1 MKKSMTVL
9 FRYLASFCL
18 ILAVAVSCGPED
30 PQQGTEEPGP
40 GTEEPAPGP
49 TPGPGEEENPLV
61 DSLENVLYR
70 QVRAMQL
77 VLTGED
83 VMIASCAQKGE
94 EGQYEVSFTSGASF
108 IGLVDD
114 ADEFTEVLS
123 YTEADGVKYWAI
135 CDKDGNISDVKDA
148 EGKKVSMENS
158 ADIKLVDE
166 KYMFKVGENSV
177 EMGYM
182 IENPVQIFSF
192 NPLFDKDGAV
202 YAVEFSFG
210 TDKVKTVYVYEYA
223 GLYFHLPADQEKTAL
238 AEMYVNV
245 AGEATLA
252 VSMAAEYDWTPVVP
266 EGWTATVRKEGEVS
280 YVDVKA
286 PENMEGAFAD
296 APQLTAVSEDGSF
309 VFATVALVGEQ
320 FKTMAVS
327 VTDAVIAPSV
337 GLGKFAYGIA
347 LLSEFDEAAVKELA
361 ARLLAGAEATAG
373 NAVSEV
379 SVSKPFAEIFG
390 TELDSEERYVLW
402 AMADGVL
409 KIMEFGEIAV
419 DIEIVKSGLLDAEV
433 NVAISGAAS
442 IFGGVM
448 EKSDAAVSEIL
459 YQVSNLIY
467 DPIIVDQKFE
477 YNGEASDFPQVDDF
491 KAELAPATSYI
502 LWVVPAVDGEY
513 EYTEKDIIFAEFTT
527 NDILPGGSLELTCGE
542 PKVTPSSISF
552 PLSCEGAEMI
562 YYAYLT
568 AEGGSR
574 FAGVS
579 NDEMKFEQIITED
592 SDYRVGD
599 YVTVVG
605 NQTEA
610 VGRNL
615 NDEAATEYWLY
626 AVAVDA
632 DGKYGKV
639 HCVSS
644 KTLALAYDNSI
655 TLTVDAPSET
665 ITASSAIFKVT
676 STGGDLSDYIYWVG
690 RVSDPFWANTSY
702 CGGTRNGAQKYM
714 ALNPDDENIT
724 RCMRKYGPLSAD
736 GTIAITDMTMETQYV
751 FVILERGETYFS
763 KAASK
768 MAKTLA
774 ADLGEIV
781 RAGSEKWEA
790 EKAKIS
796 FDWHKDYFEQGI
808 GGLMSFY
815 SFSITCPKEY
825 TSYIMCA
832 SDDYFTE
839 MGLTKVEHEMIEIE
853 KYASRNVDKDHT
865 LDDENGE
872 MRTEPNYVKDGEEK
886 PGQLMSVNDFYVH
899 GTPHEGAV
907 TYFAEGTHGE
917 GNCIKWEHGAC
928 TAYERALE
936 KLAYYSSI
944 TPYMDRATM
953 FGLKGDEA
961 TTWANALLEAYKGY
975 YLNSKPQLYI
985 NDGSP
990 LRMSNPYATGV
1001 NEDGEI
1007 PDRVIVMLKDKDGNY
1022 FEPMYFEVP
1031 PYFEKK

>member
-1 MKKSMTVL
+1 M
-9 FRYLASFCL
+9 
-18 ILAVAVSCGPED
+18 
-30 PQQGTEEPGP
+30 
-40 GTEEPAPGP
+40 
-49 TPGPGEEENPLV
+49 
-61 DSLENVLYR
+61 
-70 QVRAMQL
+70 
-77 VLTGED
+77 
-83 VMIASCAQKGE
+83 
-94 EGQYEVSFTSGASF
+94 
-108 IGLVDD
+108 
-114 ADEFTEVLS
+114 
-123 YTEADGVKYWAI
+123 
-135 CDKDGNISDVKDA
+135 
-148 EGKKVSMENS
+148 
-158 ADIKLVDE
+158 
-166 KYMFKVGENSV
+166 
-177 EMGYM
+177 
-182 IENPVQIFSF
+182 
-192 NPLFDKDGAV
+192 
-202 YAVEFSFG
+202 
-210 TDKVKTVYVYEYA
+210 
-223 GLYFHLPADQEKTAL
+223 
-238 AEMYVNV
+238 
-245 AGEATLA
+245 
-252 VSMAAEYDWTPVVP
+252 
-266 EGWTATVRKEGEVS
+266 
-280 YVDVKA
+280 
-286 PENMEGAFAD
+286 
-296 APQLTAVSEDGSF
+296 
-309 VFATVALVGEQ
+309 
-320 FKTMAVS
+320 
-327 VTDAVIAPSV
+327 
-337 GLGKFAYGIA
+337 
-347 LLSEFDEAAVKELA
+347 
-361 ARLLAGAEATAG
+361 
-373 NAVSEV
+373 
-379 SVSKPFAEIFG
+379 
-390 TELDSEERYVLW
+390 
-402 AMADGVL
+402 
-409 KIMEFGEIAV
+409 
-419 DIEIVKSGLLDAEV
+419 
-433 NVAISGAAS
+433 
-442 IFGGVM
+442 
-448 EKSDAAVSEIL
+448 
-459 YQVSNLIY
+459 SNLIY

-552 PLSCEGAEMI
+552 PLSCDGAEMI

-872 MRTEPNYVKDGEEK
+872 MRTEPNYVKEGEEK

>member
-49 TPGPGEEENPLV
+49 TPGPGEENPLV

-77 VLTGED
+77 VLTGEE
-83 VMIASCAQKGE
+83 VMIATCAQKGE
-94 EGQYEVSFTSGASF
+94 ADQYEVSFTSGASF
-108 IGLVDD
+108 TAIVDE
-114 ADEFTEVLS
+114 AGEFTELLS

-135 CDKDGNISDVKDA
+135 SDKDGNLAEVKDA
-148 EGKKVSMENS
+148 EGKKVAVETS

-166 KYMFKVGENSV
+166 KYMFKVGEHSV

-192 NPLFDKDGAV
+192 KPLFDKDGAV
-202 YAVEFSFG
+202 YAVEFNFG
-210 TDKVKTVYVYEYA
+210 ADKVKTVYVYEYA
-223 GLYFHLPADQEKTAL
+223 GLYFHLAADQEKTAVS
-238 AEMYVNV
+238 EMYVNV

-252 VSMAAEYDWTPVVP
+252 VSMAAEYDWTPSVP
-266 EGWTATVRKEGEVS
+266 EGWTATVRKEGDAT

-286 PENMEGAFAD
+286 PENREGAFAD
-296 APQLTAVSEDGSF
+296 APQLSAVSADGSF
-309 VFATVALVGEQ
+309 VFATITLVGDQ

-347 LLSEFDEAAVKELA
+347 LLSAFDEAAVKELA
-361 ARLLAGAEATAG
+361 AQLLAGGEATAG

-379 SVSKPFAEIFG
+379 SVSKPFAEILG
-390 TELDSEERYVLW
+390 AELNPEERYVLW

-409 KIMEFGEIAV
+409 KTMEFGEIAV
-419 DIEIVKSGLLDAEV
+419 DIEIVKSGLLDADV
-433 NVAISGAAS
+433 NVQISGATS
-442 IFGGVM
+442 IFGGVI
-448 EKSDAAVSEIL
+448 EKYDAAVSDIL
-459 YQVSNLIY
+459 YQVTNLIY
-467 DPIIVDQKFE
+467 DPVVVDQKFE
-477 YNGEASDFPQVDDF
+477 YEGKASDFPQVDGY
-491 KAELAPATSYI
+491 KTELEPATSYL

-527 NDILPGGSLELTCGE
+527 NDIVPGGSLELTCGE
-542 PKVTPSSISF
+542 PKVTPSSITF
-552 PLSCEGAEMI
+552 PLSCDGAEMI

-574 FAGVS
+574 FASVP
-579 NDEMKFEQIITED
+579 DDAVKFEQIISED
-592 SDYRVGD
+592 SDFRIGD
-599 YVTVVG
+599 YVTVTG
-605 NQTEA
+605 NQTDA

-615 NDEAATEYWLY
+615 NDESATEYWLY

-639 HCVSS
+639 HCVSA
-644 KTLALAYDNSI
+644 KTLALAYDSSI

-665 ITASSAIFKVT
+665 ITAYSATFKIT
-676 STGGDLSDYIYWVG
+676 STGDLSDYIYWVG
-690 RVSDPFWANTSY
+690 RVSDPFWANTNY
-702 CGGTRNGAQKYM
+702 CGGTRSGAQKYM
-714 ALNPDDENIT
+714 ALNPDDENIIK
-724 RCMRKYGPLSAD
+724 CMRKYGSISED
-736 GTIAITDMTMETQYV
+736 GTITITEMTMETQYV
-751 FVILERGETYFS
+751 FVILEKGDTYFS

-768 MAKTLA
+768 TVKTLA

-781 RAGSEKWEA
+781 REGTAKWEA

-796 FDWHKDYFEQGI
+796 FEWHKDYFEQGI

-815 SFSITCPKEY
+815 SFSITCPKEF

-832 SDDYFTE
+832 SNDYFTE
-839 MGLTKVEHEMIEIE
+839 MGLTKVEHAMIEIE
-853 KYASRNVDKDHT
+853 NYASRTVDKDHT

-872 MRTEPNYVKDGEEK
+872 MRTEPNYVKNGEEK

-917 GNCIKWEHGAC
+917 GNCIKWDNGTC

-944 TPYMDRATM
+944 TPYQERAAM

-961 TTWANALLEAYKGY
+961 ATWANALLEAYKDY
-975 YLNSKPQLYI
+975 YLSSKPQLYI

-1022 FEPMYFEVP
+1022 YEPMYFEVP
-1031 PYFEKK
+1031 PYFETK

>member
-18 ILAVAVSCGPED
+18 ILAVAVSCGPND
-30 PQQGTEEPGP
+30 PQEEIEKPDTETEEPTP
-40 GTEEPAPGP
+40 DPAPGP
-49 TPGPGEEENPLV
+49 GDEVNPLV

-83 VMIASCAQKGE
+83 VMIASCTQKGE

-108 IGLVDD
+108 TAIVDD

-135 CDKDGNISDVKDA
+135 SDKDGNVTDVKDA
-148 EGKKVSMENS
+148 EGKKVAVENS

-166 KYMFKVGENSV
+166 KYMFQVGENSV

-182 IENPVQIFSF
+182 IENPVQIFNF
-192 NPLFDKDGAV
+192 KPLVDKDGVA
-202 YAVEFSFG
+202 YAVEFDFG
-210 TDKVKTVYVYEYA
+210 TGQVKTVYLYEYA
-223 GLYFHLPADQEKTAL
+223 GLYFYLAADQEKTAVT
-238 AEMYVNV
+238 EMYVNV

-266 EGWTATVRKEGEVS
+266 EGWTATVRKEGDLS

-296 APQLTAVSEDGSF
+296 SPQLSAVSADGSF
-309 VFATVALVGEQ
+309 VFTTVTLVGEQ

-337 GLGKFAYGIA
+337 GLGKFAYGIT
-347 LLSEFDEAAVKELA
+347 LLSAYDEAAVKELA
-361 ARLLAGAEATAG
+361 AGLLAGGEATPG

-379 SVSKPFAEIFG
+379 AVSKAFSEILG
-390 TELDSEERYVLW
+390 SELDPEERYVLW
-402 AMADGVL
+402 TMADGVL
-409 KIMEFGEIAV
+409 KTMEFGEIAV
-419 DIEIVKSGLLDAEV
+419 DIEILKPGLLDADV
-433 NVAISGAAS
+433 NVQISGAAS
-442 IFGGVM
+442 IFGGVI
-448 EKSDAAVSEIL
+448 ENTSEAVADIL
-459 YQVSNLIY
+459 YQVTNRIY
-467 DPIIVDQKFE
+467 DPVAVDQKFE
-477 YNGEASDFPQVDDF
+477 YRGEASDFPQVDGF
-491 KAELAPATSYI
+491 RTELAPATSYI

-513 EYTEKDIIFAEFTT
+513 EYTEKDIIIEEFTT
-527 NDILPGGSLELTCGE
+527 NDILPGGSLELTCGQA
-542 PKVTPSSISF
+542 KVTPSSITF
-552 PLSCEGAEMI
+552 PLSCDGAEMI

-568 AEGGSR
+568 AEGGKR
-574 FAGVS
+574 FASVP
-579 NDEMKFEQIITED
+579 DDAVKFEQIVSED
-592 SDYRVGD
+592 SDFRIGD
-599 YVTVVG
+599 YVTVIG

-639 HCVSS
+639 HCVSAR
-644 KTLALAYDNSI
+644 TLALAYDSSI
-655 TLTVDAPSET
+655 TLSVDVPSET
-665 ITASSAIFKVT
+665 ITANSATFKVT

-736 GTIAITDMTMETQYV
+736 GTITITEMTMETQYV
-751 FVILERGETYFS
+751 FVILEKGDTYFS

-781 RAGSEKWEA
+781 REGTDKWETQ
-790 EKAKIS
+790 KARIS

-815 SFSITCPKEY
+815 SFSITCPQEF

-839 MGLTKVEHEMIEIE
+839 MGLTKVEHAMIEIE
-853 KYASRNVDKDHT
+853 NYASRTVDKDHT
-865 LDDENGE
+865 LDDQNGE
-872 MRTEPNYVKDGEEK
+872 MRTEPDYVKNGELK

-917 GNCIKWEHGAC
+917 GNCIKWENGTC

-944 TPYMDRATM
+944 TPYQERAAM

-961 TTWANALLEAYKGY
+961 ATWANALLEAYKDY
-975 YLNSKPQLYI
+975 YLSSKPQLYI

-1022 FEPMYFEVP
+1022 YEPMYFEVP
-1031 PYFEKK
+1031 NYFEKK

>member
-30 PQQGTEEPGP
+30 PQQGTDDKDPDTEVPAPEPGP
-40 GTEEPAPGP
+40 GK
-49 TPGPGEEENPLV
+49 EENPLV

-77 VLTGED
+77 VLTGEE
-83 VMIASCAQKGE
+83 VLIASCTQKGAE
-94 EGQYEVSFTSGASF
+94 NQYEVSFTSGASF
-108 IGLVDD
+108 TAIVDE

-135 CDKDGNISDVKDA
+135 RDKDGNIVDVKDA
-148 EGKKVSMENS
+148 EGKKISMENS
-158 ADIKLVDE
+158 ADIKLVEE
-166 KYMFKVGENSV
+166 KYMLQVAENSV

-182 IENPVQIFSF
+182 IENPVQIFSYR
-192 NPLFDKDGAV
+192 PLFDKDGAV
-202 YAVEFSFG
+202 YAVEFNFG
-210 TDKVKTVYVYEYA
+210 ADKVKTVYVYEYA
-223 GLYFHLPADQEKTAL
+223 GLYFHLVADQEKAPV

-266 EGWTATVRKEGEVS
+266 EGWTAAIRKEGEVS

-361 ARLLAGAEATAG
+361 AQLLAGAEATAG

-409 KIMEFGEIAV
+409 RIMEFGEIAV

-542 PKVTPSSISF
+542 AKVTPSSISF

-568 AEGGSR
+568 AEGGAR

-655 TLTVDAPSET
+655 TLTVEAPSET

-872 MRTEPNYVKDGEEK
+872 MRTEPNYVKEGEEK

-961 TTWANALLEAYKGY
+961 TTWANALLETYKDY
-975 YLNSKPQLYI
+975 YQNSAPKLYV

-990 LRMSNPYATGV
+990 LRISNPYATGV
-1001 NEDGEI
+1001 NDDGVI

>member
-1 MKKSMTVL
+1 MTVL

-18 ILAVAVSCGPED
+18 ILAVAVSCGPDD
-30 PQQGTEEPGP
+30 PQEEIEKPDTETEEPTP
-40 GTEEPAPGP
+40 DPAPGP
-49 TPGPGEEENPLV
+49 GDEVNPLV

-83 VMIASCAQKGE
+83 VMIASCTQKGE

-108 IGLVDD
+108 TAIVDD

-135 CDKDGNISDVKDA
+135 SDKDGNVTDVKDA
-148 EGKKVSMENS
+148 EGKKVAVENS

-166 KYMFKVGENSV
+166 KYMFQVGENSV

-182 IENPVQIFSF
+182 IENPVQIFNF
-192 NPLFDKDGAV
+192 KPLVDKDGVA
-202 YAVEFSFG
+202 YAVEFDFG
-210 TDKVKTVYVYEYA
+210 TGQVKTVYLYEYA
-223 GLYFHLPADQEKTAL
+223 GLYFYLAADQEKTAVT
-238 AEMYVNV
+238 EMYVNV

-266 EGWTATVRKEGEVS
+266 EGWTATVRKEGDLS

-296 APQLTAVSEDGSF
+296 SPQLSAVSADGSF
-309 VFATVALVGEQ
+309 VFTTVTLVGEQ

-337 GLGKFAYGIA
+337 GLGKFAYGIT
-347 LLSEFDEAAVKELA
+347 LLSAYDEAAVKELA
-361 ARLLAGAEATAG
+361 AGLLAGGEATPG

-379 SVSKPFAEIFG
+379 AVSKAFSEILG
-390 TELDSEERYVLW
+390 SELDPEERYVLW
-402 AMADGVL
+402 TMADGVL
-409 KIMEFGEIAV
+409 KTMEFGEIAV
-419 DIEIVKSGLLDAEV
+419 DIEILKPGLLDADV
-433 NVAISGAAS
+433 NVQISGAAS
-442 IFGGVM
+442 IFGGVI
-448 EKSDAAVSEIL
+448 ENTSEAVADIL
-459 YQVSNLIY
+459 YQVTNRIY
-467 DPIIVDQKFE
+467 DPVAVDQKFE
-477 YNGEASDFPQVDDF
+477 YRGEASDFPQVDGF
-491 KAELAPATSYI
+491 RTELAPATSYI

-513 EYTEKDIIFAEFTT
+513 EYTEKDIIIEEFTT
-527 NDILPGGSLELTCGE
+527 NDILPGGSLELTCGQA
-542 PKVTPSSISF
+542 KVTPSSITF
-552 PLSCEGAEMI
+552 PLSCDGAEMI

-568 AEGGSR
+568 AEGGKR
-574 FAGVS
+574 FASVP
-579 NDEMKFEQIITED
+579 DDAVKFEQIVSED
-592 SDYRVGD
+592 SDFRIGD
-599 YVTVVG
+599 YVTVIG

-639 HCVSS
+639 HCVSAR
-644 KTLALAYDNSI
+644 TLALAYDSSI
-655 TLTVDAPSET
+655 TLSVDVPSET
-665 ITASSAIFKVT
+665 ITANSATFKVT

-736 GTIAITDMTMETQYV
+736 GTITITEMTMETQYV
-751 FVILERGETYFS
+751 FVILEKGDTYFS

-781 RAGSEKWEA
+781 REGTDKWETQ
-790 EKAKIS
+790 KARIS

-815 SFSITCPKEY
+815 SFSITCPQEF

-839 MGLTKVEHEMIEIE
+839 MGLTKVEHAMIEIE
-853 KYASRNVDKDHT
+853 NYASRTVDKDHT
-865 LDDENGE
+865 LDDQNGE
-872 MRTEPNYVKDGEEK
+872 MRTEPDYVKNGELK

-917 GNCIKWEHGAC
+917 GNCIKWENGTC

-944 TPYMDRATM
+944 TPYQERAAM

-961 TTWANALLEAYKGY
+961 ATWANALLEAYKDY
-975 YLNSKPQLYI
+975 YLSSKPQLYI

-1022 FEPMYFEVP
+1022 YEPMYFEVP
-1031 PYFEKK
+1031 NYFEKK